1 MSNLTLI
8 TVCGFGNQLFYIF
21 NAISLILD
29 YNMNLIIDKIHR
41 DRMRPNF
48 TKYLIFNSEKL
59 KSSLFEIKDLRNM
72 NRNLIKKI
80 LIKQKGYEY
89 EKIHLQAN
97 IDYLIDG
104 NKSGFFQSYKFFW
117 HNKDRIKEYINFPNE
132 RFNQMKER
140 INEIGKK
147 TLGIHIRL
155 TDYIKN
161 PAYFY
166 NYPVSYYQNVLLKFN
181 LSEYQII
188 LFSDD
193 PIKAIKMLN
202 FIPQENII
210 LANTISLDDEDQ
222 FYLLML
228 TNVRIIPN
236 STYSLW
242 TCYLNEIYE
251 IVNDAEYWLG
261 NKWFGPRGPRYNLE
275 DLIPVDNP
283 KFKIYNI

>member
-1 MSNLTLI
+1 
-8 TVCGFGNQLFYIF
+8 
-21 NAISLILD
+21 
-29 YNMNLIIDKIHR
+29 
-41 DRMRPNF
+41 
-48 TKYLIFNSEKL
+48 
-59 KSSLFEIKDLRNM
+59 
-72 NRNLIKKI
+72 
-80 LIKQKGYEY
+80 
-89 EKIHLQAN
+89 
-97 IDYLIDG
+97 
-104 NKSGFFQSYKFFW
+104 
-117 HNKDRIKEYINFPNE
+117 
-132 RFNQMKER
+132 MKER